1 MLINLAFPYFCVMT
15 VDDEFEMPFCL
26 YDGMCKVVCTY
37 ASTQVLRFQ
46 IISKQK
52 ELHLQKLLLVKT
64 RQPFKILSSNFE
76 IENDDIGR
84 RLERLFKGINEYLKS
99 RRNELI

>member
-1 MLINLAFPYFCVMT
+1 ML

-26 YDGMCKVVCTY
+26 FDGTCKVVCTY
-37 ASTQVLRFQ
+37 ASAQVLRFKLTAQ
-46 IISKQK
+46 QK

-64 RQPFKILSSNFE
+64 RQPFKILSTNFV

-84 RLERLFKGINEYLKS
+84 RLEWLFKGINEYLKS